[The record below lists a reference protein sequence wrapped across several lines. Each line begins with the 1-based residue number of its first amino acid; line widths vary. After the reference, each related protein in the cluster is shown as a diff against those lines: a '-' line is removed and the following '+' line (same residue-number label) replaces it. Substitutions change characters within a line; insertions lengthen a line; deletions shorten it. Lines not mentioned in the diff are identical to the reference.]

1 MTKDK
6 EKLEDE
12 DVPNRTTLEAIKEL
26 EQGKDAGKA
35 CLDSFE
41 RFITSME

>member
-6 EKLEDE
+6 GKFEGE

-26 EQGKDAGKA
+26 EQGKDGGEV

-41 RFITSME
+41 RFITSMK

>member
-6 EKLEDE
+6 EKFEGE
-12 DVPNRTTLEAIKEL
+12 DVPNRTTSEAIKEL
-26 EQGKDAGKA
+26 GQGKDGGKV